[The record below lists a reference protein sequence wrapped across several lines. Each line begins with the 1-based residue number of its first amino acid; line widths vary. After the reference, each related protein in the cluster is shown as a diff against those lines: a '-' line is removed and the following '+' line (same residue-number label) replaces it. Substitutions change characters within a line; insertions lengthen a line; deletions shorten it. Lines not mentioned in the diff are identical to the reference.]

1 MFLTSVIVGLMLGV
15 DPGPVGS
22 GDPQMPA
29 WGSYG
34 ATAPAASPWAAGPPP
49 PGASTWPAGPPPP
62 ALATALPPPPP
73 PLPVGNPP
81 LVLPP
86 IEPDTQSTWYARVD
100 YLYWNEVFQGAVFD
114 HESGVLTTVGYQRRR
129 EQERYRV
136 ELFTG
141 NVDYF
146 GGEYDG
152 NNYQPLDSTTNYL
165 GGRGEIEYL
174 LEPTNLVNNRFI
186 IGLGTRFWFRN
197 VAQDSDAGYQET
209 WWTIYPYLGWEGR
222 HEISPYL
229 ESFAGLRRDDRR
241 KL

>member
-34 ATAPAASPWAAGPPP
+34 AAAPAASPWAAGPPP

-174 LEPTNLVNNRFI
+174 LEPDQPGQQPLHHRLGHAFLVPQRGAGLGRRLPGNLVDDLPVP
-186 IGLGTRFWFRN
+186 GLGGPARN
-197 VAQDSDAGYQET
+197 QPVPRIVRWAAQG
-209 WWTIYPYLGWEGR
+209 
-222 HEISPYL
+222 
-229 ESFAGLRRDDRR
+229 
-241 KL
+241 